1 MKKKH
6 AIILLTIIFALSLG
20 TQVDCDEPMN
30 INLNDYLW
38 KNRILLL
45 FAPSPE
51 LNDFKRQIYDM
62 ESQWDGVL
70 ERHLIII
77 EIISNNESR
86 FMKEPLLAET
96 AVRIRSQFGIESD
109 NFAVILI
116 GKDGTVKLR
125 KSEYVPLSE
134 IFNLI
139 DAMPMRQKEMQQRK
153 AKSPP

>member
-1 MKKKH
+1 M
-6 AIILLTIIFALSLG
+6 
-20 TQVDCDEPMN
+20 
-30 INLNDYLW
+30 
-38 KNRILLL
+38 LL

-51 LNDFKRQIYDM
+51 LDDFERQIYDVA
-62 ESQWDGVL
+62 SQWDGIL
-70 ERHLIII
+70 DRQLIII
-77 EIISNNESR
+77 EIISNDESR

-96 AVRIRSQFGIESD
+96 AVRIRRQFGIEPD
-109 NFAVILI
+109 KFAVVLI

-134 IFNLI
+134 IFDLI